1 MVGRAGLPVA
11 TGIVA
16 AVLLGVPVANG
27 ATEKDTVPASR
38 VSGSLLPP
46 AGEILERFGP
56 DQPVANSSTPTPSS
70 STPDASTP
78 SIQTTTSTTRPASGW
93 LLGSSGV
100 DSDSAS
106 NTRPEERQVVQ
117 RRGGAGWSAGRKAEG
132 SPISRQ
138 EAGTSFWPGW
148 EVLPLA
154 VVVGL
159 ILGVAWVIKRFMPGS
174 RMLTGAGVMEIVAR
188 LPLSGKQS
196 LLLVKVGRRLILLGV
211 SAERITALDVL
222 DDPEQTALLLGEAA
236 SRRPDS
242 ISQAFAD
249 AFGRETH
256 QYMEHDSPSSDASW
270 GAVRGLLEKVRRL
283 AGRQEL
289 MEARNEK

>member
-11 TGIVA
+11 AGIVA
-16 AVLLGVPVANG
+16 AVLLEMPVAYG
-27 ATEKDTVPASR
+27 ATETDTVPASW

-56 DQPVANSSTPTPSS
+56 DQPVADSSTPTPS
-70 STPDASTP
+70 TP
-78 SIQTTTSTTRPASGW
+78 SIQTSTSTTRPASGW
-93 LLGSSGV
+93 LLGSSG
-100 DSDSAS
+100 SDSEGS
-106 NTRPEERQVVQ
+106 RDTRPEERQVVQ

-154 VVVGL
+154 VVVAL

-222 DDPEQTALLLGEAA
+222 DDPEQAALLLGEAA
-236 SRRPDS
+236 SRRSDS

-256 QYMEHDSPSSDASW
+256 QYMEHDSPSNDASW